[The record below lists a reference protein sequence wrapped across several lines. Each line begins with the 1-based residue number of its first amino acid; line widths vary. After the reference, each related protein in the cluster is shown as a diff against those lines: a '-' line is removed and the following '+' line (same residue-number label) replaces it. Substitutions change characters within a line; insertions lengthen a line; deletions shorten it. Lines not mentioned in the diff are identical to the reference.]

1 MNEIINIYMVIRMA
15 LPLSYPSYLLL
26 ISFMLQIWMK
36 LMVLLLMM
44 NMLTI
49 MTMMMILMMILDD
62 DTDDDIYII
71 V

>member
-1 MNEIINIYMVIRMA
+1 MNEINNIYMVIITA
-15 LPLSYPSYLLL
+15 PPLSSPIYFLL

-62 DTDDDIYII
+62 DTDDDIYVI